1 MAWTNS
7 LTALKHHPDIHYRP
21 GMTTSTH
28 LRPDLT
34 DKVVVVTGPAEA
46 LAKIAIACAQRG
58 AAVVLNGRNQERLA
72 SAKAAVEEHTSSVH
86 VVCGD
91 VSDPK
96 EGRRL
101 TRRPSPPLGDWT
113 CW

>member
-1 MAWTNS
+1 
-7 LTALKHHPDIHYRP
+7 
-21 GMTTSTH
+21 MTTSTH

-34 DKVVVVTGPAEA
+34 DKVVVVTGSSRGIGKA
-46 LAKIAIACAQRG
+46 IAIACAQRG

-101 TRRPSPPLGDWT
+101 IEEAVATFGRLDLLVN
-113 CW
+113 